1 MSRHKTP
8 SIAPKIKA
16 SIEHL
21 LHQER
26 FDLAEAAKVGGITTE
41 RLRTSLYQPH
51 VRKYLRNERRVQI
64 ETVCAQNPVVL
75 AAIRD
80 RGKNDMARVQAIKVS
95 EALRQHAIE
104 EDGAGASTRPA
115 PGLVIIVG
123 QQPGERS
130 VRIESRQPQ
139 PRLAAARSVFEPGA
153 YERRDITEENIAA
166 DDDEADEPARVA
178 D

>member
-8 SIAPKIKA
+8 SVAPKIKA

-41 RLRTSLYQPH
+41 RLRDDLNRPH
-51 VRKYLRNERRVQI
+51 VRKYLRDQRRTQI
-64 ETVCAQNPVVL
+64 ESVCVRNPVVL
-75 AAIRD
+75 AEIRD

-153 YERRDITEENIAA
+153 YERRDIPDEKIAA

>member
-21 LHQER
+21 LDQER
-26 FDLAEAAKVGGITTE
+26 FDLAEAARAGGITTE

-64 ETVCAQNPVVL
+64 ESVCAKNPVVL

-104 EDGAGASTRPA
+104 EDGAGASSRPA
-115 PGLVIIVG
+115 PGLVIVL
-123 QQPGERS
+123 QTPNGEKG
-130 VRIESRQPQ
+130 VTVEAPQ
-139 PRLAAARSVFEPGA
+139 RLAGAKTVESIA
-153 YERRDITEENIAA
+153 YEREPDN
-166 DDDEADEPARVA
+166 DDLEDEALAVRPSGRRVRR
-178 D
+178 

>member
-8 SIAPKIKA
+8 SVAPKIKA

-41 RLRTSLYQPH
+41 RLRDDLNRPH
-51 VRKYLRNERRVQI
+51 VRKYLRDQRRTQI
-64 ETVCAQNPVVL
+64 ESVCVRNPVVL
-75 AAIRD
+75 AEIRD

-130 VRIESRQPQ
+130 VRIEPQQPQ
-139 PRLAAARSVFEPGA
+139 PAWQPRASVLEPGD
-153 YERRDITEENIAA
+153 YERRDITDENIAA